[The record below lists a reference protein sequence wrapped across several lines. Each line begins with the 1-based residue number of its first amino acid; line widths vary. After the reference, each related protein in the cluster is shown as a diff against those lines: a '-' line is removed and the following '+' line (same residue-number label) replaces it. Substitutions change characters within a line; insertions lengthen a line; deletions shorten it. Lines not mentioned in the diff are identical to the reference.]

1 MLLVKFEKTIQVNE
15 DEWRNVFIEKIFDK
29 TETLETIVNWAK
41 ENQDKPRKLSATDE
55 QKLDVRGL
63 IITEI
68 QPCI

>member
-41 ENQDKPRKLSATDE
+41 DE
-55 QKLDVRGL
+55 QEARLNKEDQKLDVRGL

-68 QPCI
+68 

>member
-15 DEWRNVFIEKIFDK
+15 DEWRNVFIEKVFDK
-29 TETLETIVNWAK
+29 TETLDTIVNWAK
-41 ENQDKPRKLSATDE
+41 SEQETRLNKEE

-68 QPCI
+68 

>member
-15 DEWRNVFIEKIFDK
+15 DEWRNVFIEKVFDK
-29 TETLETIVNWAK
+29 TETLETIVDWAK
-41 ENQDKPRKLSATDE
+41 SEQETSLNKDE

-68 QPCI
+68 

>member
-41 ENQDKPRKLSATDE
+41 SEQENRFNKEE

-68 QPCI
+68 

>member
-15 DEWRNVFIEKIFDK
+15 DEWRNVWIENVFDEF
-29 TETLETIVNWAK
+29 TTLNEIVEWAK
-41 ENQDKPRKLSATDE
+41 ENQDKLRTFGETEK

-68 QPCI
+68 